1 MAVLPIIILI
11 LFSILIITA
20 LSVFM
25 VISTWKLFV
34 KCGRKGWECIIPYY
48 NTYIMCKISGSKIMW
63 GIILMVLPTVM
74 SIISNAF
81 EVMGTIFQNSD
92 FAAGFIAIIVG
103 LLSVAALVVT
113 YIASFIIYI
122 NLAKRFDKSTGYGI
136 GMTLLPIVFIP
147 MLAFGKDV
155 YHKAPANN

>member
-11 LFSILIITA
+11 LFSILIIIA

-25 VISTWKLFV
+25 VISNWKLFV
-34 KCGRKGWECIIPYY
+34 KCGRKGWECLIPYY

>member
-25 VISTWKLFV
+25 VISNWKLFV
-34 KCGRKGWECIIPYY
+34 KCGRKGWECLIPYY

-92 FAAGFIAIIVG
+92 YAAGFIAIIVG
-103 LLSVAALVVT
+103 LLSVAAIVVT